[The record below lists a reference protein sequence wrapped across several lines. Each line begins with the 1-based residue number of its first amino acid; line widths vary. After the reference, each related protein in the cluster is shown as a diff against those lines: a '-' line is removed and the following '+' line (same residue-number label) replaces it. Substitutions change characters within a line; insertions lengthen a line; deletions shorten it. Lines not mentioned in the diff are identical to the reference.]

1 MNRPHESY
9 VGLKI
14 FLPLLHFC
22 KLLLIQVGIKILRT
36 RPRITLNAST
46 YVTPEKL
53 VKNVIISPQTVTA
66 CWTIANTHLPRNEDI
81 SSHTFNY
88 ALLKAVPINAYIPY
102 MYDIRTAPVIL
113 NQALL
118 VK

>member
-1 MNRPHESY
+1 M
-9 VGLKI
+9 
-14 FLPLLHFC
+14 
-22 KLLLIQVGIKILRT
+22 QVDIKILRT
-36 RPRITLNAST
+36 RPRMTLNAST

-88 ALLKAVPINAYIPY
+88 ALLEAVPINAYVY
-102 MYDIRTAPVIL
+102 FTYV
-113 NQALL
+113 QY
-118 VK
+118 